1 MASGSIAVVY
11 SHYLKN
17 YYRSRSFYLMLF
29 LDLLILGL
37 FTYFSFKYQNRLPA
51 FFSTFQGS
59 STSKVVS
66 STLVKSA
73 FNYIWEFVLQ
83 LLPVFAAVFFGSP
96 ALSSEIESRTAFNVF
111 PLPVS
116 RFVLHLGKFF
126 AALTVTAVILGI
138 FALGQFINFL
148 LIYHIFESST
158 FYISILLSIVL
169 AFSILSITFLVS
181 SIFNKNLY
189 AYITVFLLYFLVF
202 NAINIVFEFLYGY
215 TPVYLLSNAA
225 SIVYRVYINF
235 DPFSFSLGTG
245 SISPAPNSTIILDT
259 SIMMLYALVTLAF
272 SLIIFD
278 RREVK

>member
-1 MASGSIAVVY
+1 
-11 SHYLKN
+11 
-17 YYRSRSFYLMLF
+17 MLF

-51 FFSTFQGS
+51 IFSAFKGS
-59 STSKVVS
+59 GPGTTVS
-66 STLVKSA
+66 ASLVRSG
-73 FNYIWEFVLQ
+73 FNYIWSFVLQ

-138 FALGQFINFL
+138 FALGQFIDFL
-148 LIYHIFESST
+148 LVYHIFENST

-189 AYITVFLLYFLVF
+189 AYITVFLLYFLIF

-215 TPVYLLSNAA
+215 APVYLLSNAA

-235 DPFSFSLGTG
+235 DPFTFTLGAG
-245 SISPAPNSTIILDT
+245 SISPAPTSSIILDT
-259 SIMMLYALVTLAF
+259 SIMFLYALVTLAV

>member
-1 MASGSIAVVY
+1 
-11 SHYLKN
+11 
-17 YYRSRSFYLMLF
+17 MLF

-37 FTYFSFKYQNRLPA
+37 FTYFSFKYQNKLPA
-51 FFSTFQGS
+51 IFSAFKGS
-59 STSKVVS
+59 GPGTTVS
-66 STLVKSA
+66 ASLVRSG
-73 FNYIWEFVLQ
+73 FNYIWSFVLQ

-138 FALGQFINFL
+138 FALGQFIDFL
-148 LIYHIFESST
+148 LVYHIFENST

-189 AYITVFLLYFLVF
+189 AYITVFLLYFLIF

-215 TPVYLLSNAA
+215 APVYLLSNAA

-235 DPFSFSLGTG
+235 DPFTFILGAG
-245 SISPAPNSTIILDT
+245 SISPAPISSIILDT
-259 SIMMLYALVTLAF
+259 SIMFLYALVTLAV

>member
-1 MASGSIAVVY
+1 MSSGSISVVY

-17 YYRSRSFYLMLF
+17 YYRSKSFYLMLF
-29 LDLLILGL
+29 LDILILSL
-37 FTYFSFKYQNRLPA
+37 FTYFSFRYANKLPA
-51 FFSTFQGS
+51 FFSTIQGA
-59 STSKVVS
+59 SKGN
-66 STLVKSA
+66 LVPPSLVRSG
-73 FNYIWEFVLQ
+73 FNYIWDFVLQ

-126 AALTVTAVILGI
+126 AALSVTAVILGI

-148 LIYHIFESST
+148 IIYDTFEVPT

-189 AYITVFLLYFLVF
+189 AYITVFLLYFLIF

-235 DPFSFSLGTG
+235 DPFSFSFSTG
-245 SISPAPNSTIILDT
+245 SISPAPTSVIILDV

-272 SLIIFD
+272 SLVIFD